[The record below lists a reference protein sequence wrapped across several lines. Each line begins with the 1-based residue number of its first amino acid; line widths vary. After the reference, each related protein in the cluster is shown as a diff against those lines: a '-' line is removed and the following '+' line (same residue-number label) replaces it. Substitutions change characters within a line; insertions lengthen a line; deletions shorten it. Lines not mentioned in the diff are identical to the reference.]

1 MTVDRVVLLGGH
13 LNPVVTV
20 SLSLDTSSWLAVLTL
35 VAAQYTGAALA
46 ACLSFLVYWEAI
58 TEFEHQVGE
67 FRPQST
73 AEIFSTF
80 PLPYISLLSGF
91 LDQFVGESQTAP
103 CSQCD

>member
-1 MTVDRVVLLGGH
+1 M
-13 LNPVVTV
+13 VTV